1 MRTIYKYDITD
12 LNMGRLEAPIVR
24 VLSVGEQRGRICVW
38 AEVDTKMKPEKWE
51 FLPIPTGISLE
62 DQDGKYVL
70 DKHTFYGTVSLV
82 GGALIFHVYG
92 RNCEPKKI
100 EDLTPPIT
108 VKSKKAENKSYA
120 TKQQSKI
127 NLSLLGF

>member
-24 VLSVGEQRGRICVW
+24 VLSAGEQRGRICIW
-38 AEVDTKMKPEKWE
+38 AEVDTNMKPEKWE

-62 DQDGKYVL
+62 DGNGNYVL

-92 RNCEPKKI
+92 RNCEEKKRPTEPKK
-100 EDLTPPIT
+100 
-108 VKSKKAENKSYA
+108 VAENKTYA
-120 TKQQSKI
+120 AKQQSKI
-127 NLSLLGF
+127 NLSLLDL

>member
-92 RNCEPKKI
+92 RNCEEKKQTIQPKK
-100 EDLTPPIT
+100 TT
-108 VKSKKAENKSYA
+108 ENKSYA

>member
-1 MRTIYKYDITD
+1 MITIYKYDITD

-24 VLSVGEQRGRICVW
+24 VLSAGEQHGRICIW
-38 AEVDTKMKPEKWE
+38 AEVDTKMKSEKWE

-70 DKHTFYGTVSLV
+70 DKHTFYCTFSLV

-92 RNCEPKKI
+92 RNCEPKKQPI
-100 EDLTPPIT
+100 EP
-108 VKSKKAENKSYA
+108 KKVLNK
-120 TKQQSKI
+120 K
-127 NLSLLGF
+127 

>member
-12 LNMGRLEAPIVR
+12 LNMGRLEAPIVK

-62 DQDGKYVL
+62 DGNGKYVL

-92 RNCEPKKI
+92 RNCEEKKQTIEPKK
-100 EDLTPPIT
+100 
-108 VKSKKAENKSYA
+108 VAENKSYA
-120 TKQQSKI
+120 PKQQSKI
-127 NLSLLGF
+127 DFSLLGF

>member
-24 VLSVGEQRGRICVW
+24 VLSVGEQHGRICVW
-38 AEVDTKMKPEKWE
+38 AEVDTKTKPEKWE

-62 DQDGKYVL
+62 DGNGKYVL

-92 RNCEPKKI
+92 RNCEKKKQPIEPKKAA
-100 EDLTPPIT
+100 
-108 VKSKKAENKSYA
+108 AENKSYA
-120 TKQQSKI
+120 IKQQSKI
-127 NLSLLGF
+127 DFSLLGF